1 MGYNCRRG
9 DFLTDFELFWTIF
22 KINMVTFGGGYTIVP
37 IIRDKFVKEK
47 KIITDDEMLKIISLA
62 QSCPGAFAINTCLL
76 LGYRFNGKKGALMCV
91 LGSTLPCL
99 IVISI
104 ISLIYERVI
113 DNKYIGMA
121 MQAMSGAI
129 AAVLMFTVID
139 MTKVNLQKNWVF
151 SLIIMVMSFVL
162 SFFFN
167 INVGIIML
175 VSGLIGLTYKNLVGD
190 RK

>member
-1 MGYNCRRG
+1 M
-9 DFLTDFELFWTIF
+9 TDFELFWTIF